1 MPIQPLTAVL
11 AASTT
16 TGFHPGPAF
25 FMEWILIIGAVIGAP
40 VYVVRLVRDRR
51 RRR

>member
-1 MPIQPLTAVL
+1 MPNQPLTAVL

-16 TGFHPGPAF
+16 TGSHPGPAYF
-25 FMEWILIIGAVIGAP
+25 ALWALVVGAVIGGP

-51 RRR
+51 KRR